1 MALVE
6 WNDDV
11 WLFAVVVVVLL
22 VIAKT
27 AIGDGRCPLERP
39 SYFVGDVMITIGMR
53 RSIDPHCS
61 SLLFPSLSFS
71 FSLFLPLPLPLFF
84 SLSLTL
90 IYSLAA
96 VVVVQHFAVS
106 WLVGSRCSM
115 LYVESYSFAL
125 HTHLEACTL
134 FQLTELSPCRRRHR
148 SHHHSSTMI
157 SIGHLIEHRTL
168 EILSKFLFKGLII

>member
-11 WLFAVVVVVLL
+11 WLFAVVVLL

-71 FSLFLPLPLPLFF
+71 FSL
-84 SLSLTL
+84 SLSSSPSLFLSLSHSLSFTL
-90 IYSLAA
+90 LLPSLSFNIL
-96 VVVVQHFAVS
+96 Q
-106 WLVGSRCSM
+106 LVG
-115 LYVESYSFAL
+115 
-125 HTHLEACTL
+125 
-134 FQLTELSPCRRRHR
+134 
-148 SHHHSSTMI
+148 
-157 SIGHLIEHRTL
+157 
-168 EILSKFLFKGLII
+168 